1 MSDIE
6 TSEDLYRLVD
16 SFYNQAKKDRML
28 GPIFHQF
35 VDDWEPHIRKVSS
48 FWEATLFASGTY
60 RGNPM
65 ALHQEVDEKLNH
77 SLEEVHFNTW
87 VEIWH
92 ETVDSMFAGAT
103 ADMAKQRASNI
114 ANIMF
119 IRLYQA
125 RERSS

>member
-1 MSDIE
+1 MTDIE
-6 TSEDLYRLVD
+6 TPEDLYRLVD
-16 SFYNQAKKDRML
+16 SFYDQAKKDSML
-28 GPIFHQF
+28 GPIFNQF
-35 VDDWEPHIRKVSS
+35 VDDWEPHIQKVSG
-48 FWEATLFASGTY
+48 FWAATIFASGTY

-77 SLEEVHFNTW
+77 SLSQSHFNKW

-92 ETVDSMFAGAT
+92 ETVDSMFMGSK

-119 IRLYQA
+119 IKLYQA
-125 RERSS
+125 REKSS